1 MREISEK
8 LKEIRALMFAA
19 TLSSS
24 KIEEWMTKENP
35 ELMGFSPQY
44 VIDNGGIDLLIE
56 YLKRKLVN

>member
-1 MREISEK
+1 MKEISEK
-8 LKEIRALMFAA
+8 LKEIRSLVFAA

-24 KIEEWMTKENP
+24 KIEEWMNKENP

-56 YLKRKLVN
+56 YLKKKIS